1 MQIKLFGYTIGSGE
15 TTPKGLQQYIT
26 PSFTEPTF
34 DLTSNGFLSPTATSF
49 QLASAVK
56 TENEAIAQYRDISRE
71 PEVDLAIEEIIC
83 EMLVFEHDSEVIS
96 LNMDDIEYDDKIKAG
111 INEEFKTLLG
121 MLDFNTGGHNIA
133 KRWYIDG
140 RINYLISIDNEN
152 PQMGIQQLQYIEP
165 QKIKR
170 IRDIEKKI
178 LNGHSVV
185 KQISEY
191 YLYSETGVDFAAH
204 MAPSVTGDV
213 IKLTVD
219 AVVHCNS
226 GLYDTDKGFV
236 LSQLDTA
243 IKAANSLRTIED
255 STLIYNMTRAP
266 ERRIFYIDTG
276 NLPKAKAEQY
286 VKEIADKHRT
296 KIMYDPNSGKI
307 RNEKRFMAMTEDFW
321 IPRSNGGRGTEIDTL
336 PGGDAFN
343 NMDIAD
349 YFRSKLWDALK
360 VPGSRFQQGSF
371 FSHGTEITRDELRF
385 HKYISRLRNQFNGLF
400 EQLLKQQLV
409 LKGIIAVED
418 WQYFR
423 DNVKFVYAVDN
434 YFAEAVETE
443 ILQARINT
451 LNLVDPFVGKY
462 FGNDYVYKKILKVHD
477 EEIEVMQQD
486 ALQTQQTNIQTQ
498 VQMQSFEQQLTGGQE
513 PPPEEDPN
521 QQPEQSK

>member
-1 MQIKLFGYTIGSGE
+1 MQFKLFGYTIGSGE
-15 TTPKGLQQYIT
+15 TKPKGLQQYVT

-56 TENEAIAQYRDISRE
+56 TENEAIAQYRDIARE

-83 EMLVFEHDSEVIS
+83 EMLVFDHDADVIS
-96 LNMDDIEYDDKIKAG
+96 LNMDNIEYDENIKDT
-111 INEEFKTLLG
+111 INEEFKTILG
-121 MLDFNTGGHNIA
+121 LLDFNTNGHNIA

-140 RINYLISIDNEN
+140 RINYLISINNEM
-152 PQMGIQQLQYIEP
+152 PQYGIQQLQYIEP

-178 LNGHSVV
+178 QDGHSVV
-185 KQISEY
+185 KKISEY
-191 YLYSETGVDFAAH
+191 YLYSETGVDFAAN
-204 MAPSVTGDV
+204 MAPSLSGDV
-213 IKLTVD
+213 LKLTVD

-226 GLYDTDKGFV
+226 GLYDTDRGFV
-236 LSQLDTA
+236 ISQLDTA
-243 IKAANSLRTIED
+243 IKAVNSLRTIED
-255 STLIYNMTRAP
+255 STIIYNMTRAP

-296 KIMYDPNSGKI
+296 KIMYDPNTGKV

-336 PGGDAFN
+336 PGGDAFS

-349 YFRSKLWDALK
+349 YFRNKLWDALK
-360 VPGSRFQQGSF
+360 VPASRFQQGTF
-371 FSHGTEITRDELRF
+371 FQHGTEITRDELRF
-385 HKYISRLRNQFNGLF
+385 HKYIGRLRSQFNGLF
-400 EQLLKQQLV
+400 EQLLKQQLI
-409 LKGIIAVED
+409 LKGIISIED
-418 WQYFR
+418 WEYFR

-443 ILQARINT
+443 ILQSRINT
-451 LNLVDPFVGKY
+451 LNLVDPYVGKY
-462 FGNDYVYKKILKVHD
+462 FGNDYVYKKILKIHD
-477 EEIEVMQQD
+477 EEIETLQQD
-486 ALQTQQTNIQTQ
+486 ATQTQESNIQKQ
-498 VQMQSFEQQLTGGQE
+498 VQLNMLEQQLQGGLPPDQE
-513 PPPEEDPN
+513 
-521 QQPEQSK
+521 QPTK